1 MRRRK
6 RRARRRQR
14 TLPKKRD
21 KPDRPAVCEMAQKVM
36 ADNLLQKEGIS
47 AFLKKREPRR
57 NC

>member
-1 MRRRK
+1 
-6 RRARRRQR
+6 
-14 TLPKKRD
+14 
-21 KPDRPAVCEMAQKVM
+21 MAQKVM